1 MTKRFFYLFL
11 PLLGTLLAGLL
22 LPAYGQDQ
30 TVQVV
35 TKTIDKSFGFNE
47 GYELNIEGERAEVYI
62 EASDQVGITV
72 QLELTARHPDE
83 AVARRDLEY
92 MQYMVRRVKNKI
104 YLRNYLKQPDG
115 APSPESQIRA
125 VYRIQ
130 VPPNCPVYTK
140 NTYGIVEASQ
150 LTNSLRVNSQFS
162 RIGLS
167 NVAGVIDLQTRFGD
181 IIGERLD
188 GQVNIASRRSDITL
202 REMRGSYD
210 INAQYGVLNFYA
222 SEGLLDLQLTAD
234 KSEVFLHNVDLQA
247 FSYELS
253 AKNGNIYYPDELNFN
268 LKEPE
273 IGLKQVSFRPSSE
286 YYPNISVSIT
296 FGDIHVSKN

>member
-1 MTKRFFYLFL
+1 MTNRLFYLLSSLSFAFL
-11 PLLGTLLAGLL
+11 ISAAPSAF
-22 LPAYGQDQ
+22 GQGQ

-35 TKTIDKSFGFNE
+35 TKTINKSFGFNE

-62 EASDQVGITV
+62 EASEQMGITV

-83 AVARRDLEY
+83 AVARQDLEY
-92 MQYMVRRVKNKI
+92 MQYIVRRVKNKI
-104 YLRNYLKQPDG
+104 YLRNYLKKG
-115 APSPESQIRA
+115 EGTPESQIRA
-125 VYRIQ
+125 VYRIK

-150 LTNSLRVNSQFS
+150 LTNSLRVNTQFS

-167 NVAGVIDLQTRFGD
+167 NVAGNIDLQTRFGD
-181 IIGERLD
+181 IIGEQLD

-222 SEGLLDLQLTAD
+222 AEGLLDFQLTAE
-234 KSEVFLHNVDLQA
+234 KSEVFLHNVDLQQ

-253 AKNGNIYYPDELNFN
+253 AKNGNIYYPDELTFN
-268 LKEPE
+268 LEEPE